1 MHEAGGLHLKNMRNV
16 YVCVCVNTMK
26 LIKKEKALEM
36 MTMSVYRCVS
46 IYVCEIDLDK
56 WSVKEHSVT

>member
-1 MHEAGGLHLKNMRNV
+1 MKNMRNV

-46 IYVCEIDLDK
+46 VYVCEIDLDK